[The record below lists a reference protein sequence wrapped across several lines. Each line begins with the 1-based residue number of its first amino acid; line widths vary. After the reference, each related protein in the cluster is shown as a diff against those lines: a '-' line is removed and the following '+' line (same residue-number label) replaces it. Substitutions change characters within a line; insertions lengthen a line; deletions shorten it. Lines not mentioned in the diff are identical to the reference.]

1 MNVAVLLFESSKQA
15 LLVSEA
21 SVHLF
26 TVFSVCTH
34 CSEHVPC
41 IRFLQLSDSASLTSA
56 LVEPKGGSM
65 TLWCCCCCR
74 FLRL

>member
-21 SVHLF
+21 SIHLF

-41 IRFLQLSDSASLTSA
+41 IRFLQLSDLASLTSA
-56 LVEPKGGSM
+56 LMEPKAGSM
-65 TLWCCCCCR
+65 TLRRCCCR
-74 FLRL
+74 FLSL